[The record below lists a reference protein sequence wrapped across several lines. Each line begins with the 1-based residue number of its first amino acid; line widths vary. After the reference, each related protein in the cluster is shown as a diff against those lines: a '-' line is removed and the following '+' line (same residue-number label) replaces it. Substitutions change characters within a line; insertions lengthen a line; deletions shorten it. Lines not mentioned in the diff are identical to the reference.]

1 MRPACARVCGR
12 ARAPRVTRAGRT
24 RASGVVSGPRAGRP
38 FVSPERPNP
47 RRTRGDHA
55 FARARGVAAGA
66 DAEINLFRRGS
77 RASRFF
83 RAAGPHSRK
92 NLDVARAR
100 RARAFEFERSVVS
113 VGAVVSVKGR
123 ARARRASAVVARVE
137 GCARATDGDARARPS
152 TTTTTTTTT
161 TTDAVVARRRRR
173 RRARRRSSSAVAP
186 RPPETSHAVDGTVFN
201 LHFTRQRG
209 HGLFLFRMSI
219 HIHMSN
225 VFKCP
230 YVYYLRLSHD
240 SSESS

>member
-1 MRPACARVCGR
+1 MHLCTKNVAIAGAR
-12 ARAPRVTRAGRT
+12 
-24 RASGVVSGPRAGRP
+24 
-38 FVSPERPNP
+38 
-47 RRTRGDHA
+47 
-55 FARARGVAAGA
+55 RARGVAASA

-100 RARAFEFERSVVS
+100 RACAFEFERSVVS

-161 TTDAVVARRRRR
+161 DAVVARRRRRRR

-186 RPPETSHAVDGTVFN
+186 RPPETSHAVDGAVFN

-209 HGLFLFRMSI
+209 NGLFLFRMSI

>member
-1 MRPACARVCGR
+1 MHLCTKNVAIAGAR
-12 ARAPRVTRAGRT
+12 
-24 RASGVVSGPRAGRP
+24 
-38 FVSPERPNP
+38 
-47 RRTRGDHA
+47 
-55 FARARGVAAGA
+55 RARGVAASA

-113 VGAVVSVKGR
+113 VGAVVSVKRR

-161 TTDAVVARRRRR
+161 DAVVARRRRR
-173 RRARRRSSSAVAP
+173 ARVVVVVVARGVVRRPRSRRARPKPHTPWTVQYLIFTSPVNAGTDCFCFVCRFISTCPTYSSVHTCIIYA
-186 RPPETSHAVDGTVFN
+186 
-201 LHFTRQRG
+201 
-209 HGLFLFRMSI
+209 
-219 HIHMSN
+219 
-225 VFKCP
+225 
-230 YVYYLRLSHD
+230 
-240 SSESS
+240 

>member
-1 MRPACARVCGR
+1 MHLCTKNVAIAGAR
-12 ARAPRVTRAGRT
+12 
-24 RASGVVSGPRAGRP
+24 
-38 FVSPERPNP
+38 
-47 RRTRGDHA
+47 
-55 FARARGVAAGA
+55 RARGVAAGA

-113 VGAVVSVKGR
+113 VGEVVSVKRR

-161 TTDAVVARRRRR
+161 TDAVVARRRRR
-173 RRARRRSSSAVAP
+173 ARVVVVVVVARGVVHRPRSRRARPKPHTPWTVQYLIFTSPVNAGTDCFCFVCRFISTCPTYSSVHTCIIYA
-186 RPPETSHAVDGTVFN
+186 
-201 LHFTRQRG
+201 
-209 HGLFLFRMSI
+209 
-219 HIHMSN
+219 
-225 VFKCP
+225 
-230 YVYYLRLSHD
+230 
-240 SSESS
+240 

>member
-1 MRPACARVCGR
+1 MHLYTKNVAIAGAR
-12 ARAPRVTRAGRT
+12 
-24 RASGVVSGPRAGRP
+24 
-38 FVSPERPNP
+38 
-47 RRTRGDHA
+47 
-55 FARARGVAAGA
+55 RARGVAAGA

-100 RARAFEFERSVVS
+100 RARAFEFKRSVVS

-137 GCARATDGDARARPS
+137 GCARARDGDARARPS

-161 TTDAVVARRRRR
+161 TDAAGARRR

-186 RPPETSHAVDGTVFN
+186 RPPETSHAVDGAVFN

-209 HGLFLFRMSI
+209 NGLFLFRMSI

>member
-1 MRPACARVCGR
+1 MHLYTKNVAIAGAR
-12 ARAPRVTRAGRT
+12 
-24 RASGVVSGPRAGRP
+24 
-38 FVSPERPNP
+38 
-47 RRTRGDHA
+47 
-55 FARARGVAAGA
+55 RARGVAAGA

-173 RRARRRSSSAVAP
+173 ARVVVVVVVARGVVHRPQSRRARPKPHTPWTVQYLIFTSPVNAGTDCFCFVCRFISTCPTYSSVHTCIIYA
-186 RPPETSHAVDGTVFN
+186 
-201 LHFTRQRG
+201 
-209 HGLFLFRMSI
+209 
-219 HIHMSN
+219 
-225 VFKCP
+225 
-230 YVYYLRLSHD
+230 
-240 SSESS
+240 

>member
-1 MRPACARVCGR
+1 MHLCTKNVAIAGAR
-12 ARAPRVTRAGRT
+12 
-24 RASGVVSGPRAGRP
+24 
-38 FVSPERPNP
+38 
-47 RRTRGDHA
+47 
-55 FARARGVAAGA
+55 RARGVAASA

-100 RARAFEFERSVVS
+100 RARAFEFKRSVVS

-161 TTDAVVARRRRR
+161 DAVVARR

-186 RPPETSHAVDGTVFN
+186 RPPETSHAVDGAVFN

-209 HGLFLFRMSI
+209 NGLFLFRMSI

>member
-1 MRPACARVCGR
+1 MHLYTKNVAIAR
-12 ARAPRVTRAGRT
+12 AR
-24 RASGVVSGPRAGRP
+24 
-38 FVSPERPNP
+38 
-47 RRTRGDHA
+47 
-55 FARARGVAAGA
+55 RARGVAAGA

-100 RARAFEFERSVVS
+100 RARAFLNSNEASFPSGRSFPS
-113 VGAVVSVKGR
+113 RDARARVGRRPSSRASR
-123 ARARRASAVVARVE
+123 DARARRTATRARVP
-137 GCARATDGDARARPS
+137 RRRRRRRRRRPTRS
-152 TTTTTTTTT
+152 SR
-161 TTDAVVARRRRR
+161 ARRRRR

-209 HGLFLFRMSI
+209 NGLFLFRMSI

>member
-1 MRPACARVCGR
+1 MHLCTKNVAIAGAR
-12 ARAPRVTRAGRT
+12 
-24 RASGVVSGPRAGRP
+24 
-38 FVSPERPNP
+38 
-47 RRTRGDHA
+47 
-55 FARARGVAAGA
+55 RARGVAAGA

-100 RARAFEFERSVVS
+100 RACAFEFERSVVS

-161 TTDAVVARRRRR
+161 TDAVVARGVVRRPRS
-173 RRARRRSSSAVAP
+173 RRARPKPHTPWTVQYLIFTSPVNAGTDCFCFVCRFISTCPTYSSVHTCIIYA
-186 RPPETSHAVDGTVFN
+186 
-201 LHFTRQRG
+201 
-209 HGLFLFRMSI
+209 
-219 HIHMSN
+219 
-225 VFKCP
+225 
-230 YVYYLRLSHD
+230 
-240 SSESS
+240 

>member
-1 MRPACARVCGR
+1 MHLYTKNVAIAGAR
-12 ARAPRVTRAGRT
+12 
-24 RASGVVSGPRAGRP
+24 
-38 FVSPERPNP
+38 
-47 RRTRGDHA
+47 
-55 FARARGVAAGA
+55 RARGVAAGA

-113 VGAVVSVKGR
+113 VGAAFPSSDARARVGR
-123 ARARRASAVVARVE
+123 RPSSRASRDARARRTATRARVP
-137 GCARATDGDARARPS
+137 RRRRRRRRRRPTRS
-152 TTTTTTTTT
+152 SR
-161 TTDAVVARRRRR
+161 ARRRRR

-209 HGLFLFRMSI
+209 NGLFLFRMSI

>member
-1 MRPACARVCGR
+1 MHLCTKNVAIAGAR
-12 ARAPRVTRAGRT
+12 
-24 RASGVVSGPRAGRP
+24 
-38 FVSPERPNP
+38 
-47 RRTRGDHA
+47 
-55 FARARGVAAGA
+55 RARGVAAGA

-123 ARARRASAVVARVE
+123 ARASLDDDDDDDDDRRGRRASSSS
-137 GCARATDGDARARPS
+137 RAR
-152 TTTTTTTTT
+152 
-161 TTDAVVARRRRR
+161 RRRRR

-186 RPPETSHAVDGTVFN
+186 RPPETSNAVDGTVFN

-209 HGLFLFRMSI
+209 NGLFLFRMSI

>member
-1 MRPACARVCGR
+1 MTP
-12 ARAPRVTRAGRT
+12 
-24 RASGVVSGPRAGRP
+24 RASDKRDK
-38 FVSPERPNP
+38 FSP
-47 RRTRGDHA
+47 
-55 FARARGVAAGA
+55 RGVAAGA

-113 VGAVVSVKGR
+113 VGAAFPSSDARARVGR
-123 ARARRASAVVARVE
+123 RPSSRASRDARARRTATRARV
-137 GCARATDGDARARPS
+137 P
-152 TTTTTTTTT
+152 
-161 TTDAVVARRRRR
+161 RRRRR
-173 RRARRRSSSAVAP
+173 RRRRPTRSSRVVVVA
-186 RPPETSHAVDGTVFN
+186 RASSSSSSSRAASCIVRSRSNAVDGAVFN

-209 HGLFLFRMSI
+209 NGLFLFRMSI

>member
-1 MRPACARVCGR
+1 MHLYTKNVAIAGAR
-12 ARAPRVTRAGRT
+12 
-24 RASGVVSGPRAGRP
+24 
-38 FVSPERPNP
+38 
-47 RRTRGDHA
+47 
-55 FARARGVAAGA
+55 RARGVAAGA

-173 RRARRRSSSAVAP
+173 ARVVVVVVAP
-186 RPPETSHAVDGTVFN
+186 RPPETSNAVDGTVFN

-209 HGLFLFRMSI
+209 NGLFLFRMSI

>member
-1 MRPACARVCGR
+1 MHLCTKNVAIAGAR
-12 ARAPRVTRAGRT
+12 
-24 RASGVVSGPRAGRP
+24 
-38 FVSPERPNP
+38 
-47 RRTRGDHA
+47 
-55 FARARGVAAGA
+55 RARGVAAGA

-152 TTTTTTTTT
+152 TTTTTTTT
-161 TTDAVVARRRRR
+161 DAVVARRRRR
-173 RRARRRSSSAVAP
+173 ARVVVHRPRSRRARPKPHTPWTVQYLIFTSPVNAGTDCFCFVCRFISTCPTYSSVHTCIIYA
-186 RPPETSHAVDGTVFN
+186 
-201 LHFTRQRG
+201 
-209 HGLFLFRMSI
+209 
-219 HIHMSN
+219 
-225 VFKCP
+225 
-230 YVYYLRLSHD
+230 
-240 SSESS
+240 

>member
-1 MRPACARVCGR
+1 
-12 ARAPRVTRAGRT
+12 VTP
-24 RASGVVSGPRAGRP
+24 RASDKCDK
-38 FVSPERPNP
+38 FSP
-47 RRTRGDHA
+47 
-55 FARARGVAAGA
+55 RGVAASA

-113 VGAVVSVKGR
+113 VGAVVSVKRR

-161 TTDAVVARRRRR
+161 TTDAVVARRRRHR

-209 HGLFLFRMSI
+209 NGLFLFRMSI